1 MPIGKAVI
9 GQSGG
14 PTAVINRSLVG
25 FIKEATNQ
33 EYEEILGAR
42 HGLAGMLS
50 EDFVDLSK
58 LSDSQLYGI
67 AKTPAAALGSV
78 RKKPTEKDIEKLISI
93 FEKQNIR
100 YFFYIG
106 GNDSAE
112 TANLVSE
119 GAKQIGYEMKAFH
132 IPKTID
138 NDLLETD
145 HCPGYGSAARFVA
158 HAFQG
163 DDADNRSLKGIKINV
178 LMGRH
183 AGWLT
188 AASTLGKS
196 SEEDGPHLVYV
207 PEKVFNI
214 DEFLKDVKEV
224 YESLG
229 RCVVAVSEGIH
240 NKEGDYFLQTY
251 ASDTGSGLAG
261 KTDSHGNIQLSGS
274 GALGDTLTNIVS
286 EHIDGARVRADTFG
300 YLQRSFLADISEVD
314 AEEAERVGRH
324 SVIASLD
331 LQSGSVILKRQLSET
346 YYCDVDVVD
355 LDKVAKNTKDMPEEF
370 LDNKKPYVTNEFF
383 KYAMP
388 LTGGIEPKL
397 RYLFKFQITKLELIL
412 IKNEKNKYINF
423 YYIFRLLFIS

>member
-1 MPIGKAVI
+1 MSAGKAVI

-25 FIKEATNQ
+25 FIKEATKSNFD
-33 EYEEILGAR
+33 EILGAK

-50 EDFVDLSK
+50 QDFVDLSK
-58 LSDSQLYGI
+58 LSESQLYGI
-67 AKTPAAALGSV
+67 GKTPAAALGSV
-78 RKKPTEKDIEKLISI
+78 RKKPTDKDIEQLVSI

-100 YFFYIG
+100 NFFYIG

-112 TANLVSE
+112 TANLVAE
-119 GAKQIGYEMKAFH
+119 GAKSIGYEMKAFH

-163 DDADNRSLKGIKINV
+163 DDADNRSLSGIKINV

-207 PEKVFNI
+207 PEKTFNI
-214 DEFLKDVKEV
+214 DNFLKEVREV
-224 YESLG
+224 YDALG
-229 RCVVAVSEGIH
+229 RCVVAVSEGVH
-240 NKEGDYFLQTY
+240 NEKGEYFLQTY
-251 ASDTGSGLAG
+251 ADQSGSGLAG

-286 EHIDGARVRADTFG
+286 EYIEGARVRADTFG
-300 YLQRSFLADISEVD
+300 YLQRSFIADVSSVD
-314 AEEAERVGRH
+314 AEEAERVGQH
-324 SVIASLD
+324 AVLASKEV
-331 LQSGSVILKRQLSET
+331 QSGSIILKRQFSEK
-346 YYCDVDVVD
+346 YYCEVGTTE
-355 LDKVAKNTKDMPEEF
+355 LHKVAKHTKEMPAEF
-370 LDNKKPYVTNEFF
+370 IDPTKPYVTNEFF
-383 KYAMP
+383 EYAMP
-388 LTGGIEPKL
+388 LTGGIEPKT
-397 RYLFKFQITKLELIL
+397 QI
-412 IKNEKNKYINF
+412 F
-423 YYIFRLLFIS
+423 V

>member
-1 MPIGKAVI
+1 MSAGKAVI

-25 FIKEATNQ
+25 FIKEAVNHDFD
-33 EYEEILGAR
+33 EILGAK
-42 HGLAGMLS
+42 HGLAGMLG
-50 EDFVDLSK
+50 EDFVDLSN
-58 LSDSQLYGI
+58 LSESQLYGI
-67 AKTPAAALGSV
+67 GKTPAAALGSV
-78 RKKPTEKDIEKLISI
+78 RQKPTDSDIEKLISI

-100 YFFYIG
+100 NFFYIG

-119 GAKQIGYEMKAFH
+119 GAKNIGYEMKAFH

-138 NDLLETD
+138 NDLRETD

-163 DDADNRSLKGIKINV
+163 DDADNRSLGGIKINV

-196 SEEDGPHLVYV
+196 TEEDGPHLVYV
-207 PEKVFNI
+207 PEKIFNI
-214 DEFLKDVKEV
+214 NTFLNEVKDV
-224 YESLG
+224 YDALG
-229 RCVVAVSEGIH
+229 RCVIAISEGVH
-240 NKEGDYFLQTY
+240 NKDGEYFLQTY
-251 ASDTGSGLAG
+251 ADQTGSGLAG

-300 YLQRSFLADISEVD
+300 YLQRSFIADISQVD
-314 AEEAERVGRH
+314 AEEAERVGQH
-324 SVIASLD
+324 AVIASKELD
-331 LQSGSVILKRQLSET
+331 SGSVILKRQLSEK
-346 YYCDVDVVD
+346 YHCDVEVVD
-355 LDKVAKNTKDMPEEF
+355 LHKVAKHTKDMPEEF
-370 LDNKKPYVTNEFF
+370 LDSTKPYVTNDFF
-383 KYAMP
+383 EYAMP
-388 LTGGIEPKL
+388 LTGGIEPKT
-397 RYLFKFQITKLELIL
+397 QI
-412 IKNEKNKYINF
+412 F
-423 YYIFRLLFIS
+423 V

>member
-1 MPIGKAVI
+1 MSAGKAVI

-14 PTAVINRSLVG
+14 PTAVINKSLVG
-25 FIKEATNQ
+25 FIKEAINSDFD
-33 EYEEILGAR
+33 EVLGAK

-50 EDFVDLSK
+50 QDFVDLSN
-58 LSDSQLYGI
+58 LSESQLYGI
-67 AKTPAAALGSV
+67 GKTPAAALGSV
-78 RKKPTEKDIEKLISI
+78 RKKPTDHDIEKLVSI

-100 YFFYIG
+100 NFFYIG

-112 TANLVSE
+112 TANLVAE
-119 GAKQIGYEMKAFH
+119 GAKSIGYEMKAFH

-163 DDADNRSLKGIKINV
+163 DDADNRSLNGIKINV

-207 PEKVFNI
+207 PEKTFNI
-214 DEFLKDVKEV
+214 ENFLKEVKEV
-224 YESLG
+224 YDALG
-229 RCVVAVSEGIH
+229 RCVVAVSEGVH
-240 NKEGDYFLQTY
+240 NEKGEYFLQTY
-251 ASDTGSGLAG
+251 ADQSGSGLAG

-286 EHIDGARVRADTFG
+286 EYIEGARVRADTFG
-300 YLQRSFLADISEVD
+300 YLQRSFIADVSSVD
-314 AEEAERVGRH
+314 AEEAERVGQH
-324 SVIASLD
+324 AVLASKEV
-331 LQSGSVILKRQLSET
+331 QSGSIILKRQFSEK
-346 YYCDVDVVD
+346 YYCEVGTTE
-355 LDKVAKNTKDMPEEF
+355 LHKVAKHTKEMPAEF
-370 LDNKKPYVTNEFF
+370 IDSTKPYVTNEFF
-383 KYAMP
+383 EYAMP
-388 LTGGIEPKL
+388 LTGGIEPKT
-397 RYLFKFQITKLELIL
+397 QI
-412 IKNEKNKYINF
+412 F
-423 YYIFRLLFIS
+423 V

>member
-1 MPIGKAVI
+1 M
-9 GQSGG
+9 
-14 PTAVINRSLVG
+14 VG

-33 EYEEILGAR
+33 EYEEVLGAR
-42 HGLAGMLS
+42 HGLSGMLS

-78 RKKPTEKDIEKLISI
+78 RKKPTEEDIEKLISI

-207 PEKVFNI
+207 PEKVFDI

-224 YESLG
+224 YDSLG

-388 LTGGIEPKL
+388 LTGGIEPKT
-397 RYLFKFQITKLELIL
+397 QI
-412 IKNEKNKYINF
+412 F
-423 YYIFRLLFIS
+423 V

>member
-1 MPIGKAVI
+1 MSAGKAVI

-25 FIKEATNQ
+25 FIKEATKSNFD
-33 EYEEILGAR
+33 EILGAK

-50 EDFVDLSK
+50 QDFVDLSK
-58 LSDSQLYGI
+58 LSESQLYGI
-67 AKTPAAALGSV
+67 GKTPAAALGSV
-78 RKKPTEKDIEKLISI
+78 RKKPTDKDIEQLVSI

-100 YFFYIG
+100 NFFYIG

-112 TANLVSE
+112 TANLVAE
-119 GAKQIGYEMKAFH
+119 GAKSIGYEMKAFH

-163 DDADNRSLKGIKINV
+163 DDADNRSLSGIKINV

-207 PEKVFNI
+207 PEKTFNI
-214 DEFLKDVKEV
+214 ESFLKEVKEV
-224 YESLG
+224 YDALG
-229 RCVVAVSEGIH
+229 RCVVAVSEGVH
-240 NKEGDYFLQTY
+240 NEKGEYFLQTY
-251 ASDTGSGLAG
+251 ADQSGSGLAG

-286 EHIDGARVRADTFG
+286 EYIEGARVRADTFG
-300 YLQRSFLADISEVD
+300 YLQRSFIADVSSVD
-314 AEEAERVGRH
+314 AEEAERVGQH
-324 SVIASLD
+324 AVLASKEV
-331 LQSGSVILKRQLSET
+331 QSGSIILKRQFSEK
-346 YYCDVDVVD
+346 YYCEVGTTE
-355 LDKVAKNTKDMPEEF
+355 LHKVAKHTKEMPAEF
-370 LDNKKPYVTNEFF
+370 IDPTKPYVTNEFF
-383 KYAMP
+383 EYAMP
-388 LTGGIEPKL
+388 LTGGIEPKT
-397 RYLFKFQITKLELIL
+397 QI
-412 IKNEKNKYINF
+412 F
-423 YYIFRLLFIS
+423 V

>member
-25 FIKEATNQ
+25 FIKEATSQ
-33 EYEEILGAR
+33 EYEEVLGAR
-42 HGLAGMLS
+42 HGLSGMLS

-78 RKKPTEKDIEKLISI
+78 RKKPTEEDIEKLISI

-324 SVIASLD
+324 SVIASLN

-388 LTGGIEPKL
+388 LTGGIEPKT
-397 RYLFKFQITKLELIL
+397 QI
-412 IKNEKNKYINF
+412 F
-423 YYIFRLLFIS
+423 V

>member
-1 MPIGKAVI
+1 MPKGKAII

-14 PTAVINRSLVG
+14 PTAVINKSLVG
-25 FIKEATNQ
+25 FIKEAVQ
-33 EYEEILGAR
+33 ADFDQVIGAR
-42 HGLAGMLS
+42 HGLQGMLKK
-50 EDFVDLSK
+50 DFVDLAS
-58 LSDSQLYGI
+58 LNESQLYGI
-67 AKTPAAALGSV
+67 GKTPAAALGSV
-78 RKKPTEKDIEKLISI
+78 RKKPTDNDIEQLVEI
-93 FEKQNIR
+93 FEQEGIR
-100 YFFYIG
+100 NFFYIG

-119 GAKQIGYEMKAFH
+119 GAKKIGYEMKAFH

-196 SEEDGPHLVYV
+196 NEDDGPHKSNV
-207 PEKVFNI
+207 PEKVFKI
-214 DEFLKDVKEV
+214 EDFLKEVKEV
-224 YESLG
+224 YDSLG

-240 NKEGDYFLQTY
+240 NEKGEYFLQTY
-251 ASDTGSGLAG
+251 AKESGSGLAG

-274 GALGDTLTNIVS
+274 GALGDTLTNLVS

-300 YLQRSFLADISEVD
+300 YLQRSFLADVSEVD
-314 AEEAERVGRH
+314 AEEAERVGQH
-324 SVIASLD
+324 AVVASQERD
-331 LQSGSVILKRQLSET
+331 SGSVILKRQFSEK
-346 YYCDVDVVD
+346 YFCDVDVVD
-355 LDKVAKNTKDMPEEF
+355 LHKVAKHTKDMPPEF
-370 LDNKKPYVTNEFF
+370 LDETKPYVTNDFF
-383 KYAMP
+383 EYAMP
-388 LTGGIEPKL
+388 LTGGIEPKT
-397 RYLFKFQITKLELIL
+397 QI
-412 IKNEKNKYINF
+412 F
-423 YYIFRLLFIS
+423 V

>member
-1 MPIGKAVI
+1 MSAGKAVI

-25 FIKEATNQ
+25 FIKEATNSNFD
-33 EYEEILGAR
+33 EILGAK

-50 EDFVDLSK
+50 QDFVDLSK
-58 LSDSQLYGI
+58 LSESQLYGI
-67 AKTPAAALGSV
+67 GKTPAAALGSV
-78 RKKPTEKDIEKLISI
+78 RKKPTDKDIEQLVTI

-100 YFFYIG
+100 NFFYIG

-112 TANLVSE
+112 TANLVAE
-119 GAKQIGYEMKAFH
+119 GAKSIGYEMKAFH

-163 DDADNRSLKGIKINV
+163 DDADNRSLSGIKINV

-207 PEKVFNI
+207 PEKTFNI
-214 DEFLKDVKEV
+214 ESFLKEVKEV
-224 YESLG
+224 YDALG
-229 RCVVAVSEGIH
+229 RCVVAVSEGVH
-240 NKEGDYFLQTY
+240 NEKGEYFLQTY
-251 ASDTGSGLAG
+251 ADQSGSGLAG

-286 EHIDGARVRADTFG
+286 EYIEGARVRADTFG
-300 YLQRSFLADISEVD
+300 YLQRSFIADVSSVD
-314 AEEAERVGRH
+314 AEEAERVGQH
-324 SVIASLD
+324 AVLASKEV
-331 LQSGSVILKRQLSET
+331 QSGSIILKRQFSEK
-346 YYCDVDVVD
+346 YYCEVGTTE
-355 LDKVAKNTKDMPEEF
+355 LHKVAKHTKEMPAEF
-370 LDNKKPYVTNEFF
+370 IESTKPYVTNEFF
-383 KYAMP
+383 EYAMP
-388 LTGGIEPKL
+388 LTGGIEPKT
-397 RYLFKFQITKLELIL
+397 QI
-412 IKNEKNKYINF
+412 F
-423 YYIFRLLFIS
+423 V

>member
-1 MPIGKAVI
+1 MPKGKAII

-14 PTAVINRSLVG
+14 PTAVINKSLVG
-25 FIKEATNQ
+25 FIKEAVQ
-33 EYEEILGAR
+33 ADFDQVIGAR
-42 HGLAGMLS
+42 HGLHGMLKK
-50 EDFVDLSK
+50 DFVDLAS
-58 LSDSQLYGI
+58 LNESQLYGI
-67 AKTPAAALGSV
+67 GKTPAAALGSV
-78 RKKPTEKDIEKLISI
+78 RKKPTDNDIEQLVEI
-93 FEKQNIR
+93 FEQEGIR
-100 YFFYIG
+100 NFFYIG

-119 GAKQIGYEMKAFH
+119 GAKKIGYEMKAFH

-196 SEEDGPHLVYV
+196 NEDDGPHLVYV
-207 PEKVFNI
+207 PEKVFKI
-214 DEFLKDVKEV
+214 EDFLKEVKEV
-224 YESLG
+224 YDSLG

-240 NKEGDYFLQTY
+240 NEKGEYFLQTY
-251 ASDTGSGLAG
+251 AKESGSGLAG

-274 GALGDTLTNIVS
+274 GALGDTLTNLVS

-300 YLQRSFLADISEVD
+300 YLQRSFLADVSEVD
-314 AEEAERVGRH
+314 AEEAERVGQH
-324 SVIASLD
+324 AVVASQERD
-331 LQSGSVILKRQLSET
+331 SGSVILKRQFSEK
-346 YYCDVDVVD
+346 YFCDVDVVD
-355 LDKVAKNTKDMPEEF
+355 LHKVAKHTKDMPPEF
-370 LDNKKPYVTNEFF
+370 LDETKPYVTNDFF
-383 KYAMP
+383 EYAMP
-388 LTGGIEPKL
+388 LTGGIEPKT
-397 RYLFKFQITKLELIL
+397 QI
-412 IKNEKNKYINF
+412 F
-423 YYIFRLLFIS
+423 V

>member
-33 EYEEILGAR
+33 EYEEVLGAR
-42 HGLAGMLS
+42 HGLSGMLS

-78 RKKPTEKDIEKLISI
+78 RKKPTEEDIEKLISI

-324 SVIASLD
+324 SVIASLE

-370 LDNKKPYVTNEFF
+370 LDNEKPYVTNEFF

-388 LTGGIEPKL
+388 LTGGIEPKT
-397 RYLFKFQITKLELIL
+397 QI
-412 IKNEKNKYINF
+412 F
-423 YYIFRLLFIS
+423 V

>member
-33 EYEEILGAR
+33 KYEEVLGAR
-42 HGLAGMLS
+42 HGLSGMLS

-78 RKKPTEKDIEKLISI
+78 RKKPTEEDIEKLISI

-274 GALGDTLTNIVS
+274 GALGDTLANIVS

-324 SVIASLD
+324 SVTASLD

-388 LTGGIEPKL
+388 LTGGIEPKT
-397 RYLFKFQITKLELIL
+397 QI
-412 IKNEKNKYINF
+412 F
-423 YYIFRLLFIS
+423 V